1 MSLDQLTNRP
11 AGTTT
16 PSSSAVTSSSMP
28 TTTTSTSTA
37 AAAAKL
43 SKKTESAQD
52 KKARKRSCHHCQIA
66 HASCDNK
73 APCSRCSRLGRAHL
87 CYYTA
92 PKKRGR
98 KRKLSEEELN
108 MDVDTPV
115 REILM
120 TVLTEM
126 RDMKE
131 VQARLEDQLALL
143 LADRQNDPEGFSGFV
158 AAAADLSPNA
168 PPSLSSASALMKSFA
183 AASAS
188 ATAKLSQAT
197 ATAFSACGAS
207 PPPRT
212 LSHPAQGEDQRPS
225 KRISVK
231 LELPGEV
238 SGHECDGQVSDL
250 CTLLSTLQARCTHQ
264 QSPSA
269 VLTFCNADPFTP
281 PTIMDC
287 NRAFESL
294 IGFPLDDLR
303 GRPYLELVY
312 PESREATH
320 SDLCTFWA
328 AQENNDLEVRGTLR
342 LLTKDT
348 GFVDLACS
356 TMIYYN
362 EAGHAA
368 ACLISGVTAT
378 PMHSDR
384 LFSLIAE
391 HTPVLSRSSLPP
403 LFSTTSTPITPSSHE
418 LPVSPFAPT
427 TTPVGEEDS
436 PTLSAFTGPEMTS
449 SMVSLQL
456 GDNPFAHPF
465 LSDFSTV

>member
-1 MSLDQLTNRP
+1 MSLEPLPTNSP
-11 AGTTT
+11 NAI
-16 PSSSAVTSSSMP
+16 
-28 TTTTSTSTA
+28 
-37 AAAAKL
+37 AKPG
-43 SKKTESAQD
+43 KKTESAAD

-73 APCSRCSRLGRAHL
+73 APCSRCTRLGRSHL

-98 KRKLSEEELN
+98 KRKLSDEELN

-143 LADRQNDPEGFSGFV
+143 LAEREENSEGFADFAS
-158 AAAADLSPNA
+158 AAADLSPNA
-168 PPSLSSASALMKSFA
+168 PASLSNASALMKSFA

-197 ATAFSACGAS
+197 VTAFSACGAS

-212 LSHPAQGEDQRPS
+212 LCHPAQGEDQRPS

-231 LELPGEV
+231 LELPVEMSSHQCNEHV
-238 SGHECDGQVSDL
+238 TDL
-250 CTLLSTLQARCTHQ
+250 RTLLSTLQARCAHQ

-287 NRAFESL
+287 NRAFEKL
-294 IGFPLDDLR
+294 IGFELDDLR
-303 GRPYLELVY
+303 GRPYLELVH
-312 PESREATH
+312 PKSREATH

-328 AQENNDLEVRGTLR
+328 AQESNDLEVRGTLR
-342 LLTKDT
+342 LLTNSER
-348 GFVDLACS
+348 FVDLVCS
-356 TMIYYN
+356 THIYYN

-368 ACLISGVTAT
+368 ACLISGVPSA

-384 LFSLIAE
+384 LFSLVAE
-391 HTPVLSRSSLPP
+391 HSPALTRSSLPP
-403 LFSTTSTPITPSSHE
+403 LFSTTSAPITPSSHE

-427 TTPVGEEDS
+427 TTPLGEEDS
-436 PTLSAFTGPEMTS
+436 PSLSAFTGPEMTS
-449 SMVSLQL
+449 SMVSLHL

-465 LSDFSTV
+465 LSDFATV